1 MAKRFGPGRI
11 RNAGYKFYDFFSIF
25 FYVGMFYVGMS
36 WSRDAEAVLSEN
48 HSLVWRWLS
57 SHLAGQTVQHF
68 QNWGL

>member
-1 MAKRFGPGRI
+1 
-11 RNAGYKFYDFFSIF
+11 
-25 FYVGMFYVGMS
+25 MFYVGMS